1 MSFSEGL
8 LAWPA
13 VSDAPS
19 HDFVSSFRASAP
31 YVHAHRGRA
40 FVILVGG
47 ELLKSAGLVSFVHD
61 LALLH
66 ALGVRLV
73 LVAGARPQ
81 IDARLKSKGLE
92 RRFHQGLR
100 VTDKRALDCVKEAAG
115 VARVELE
122 ALFSMGLPSSP
133 MEGARLR
140 VASGN
145 FVTARPVGV
154 RDGVDHLYT
163 GSVRRVDAG
172 AISGRLDA
180 GEIVLVGPVGYS
192 LTGEAFN
199 VSSAEVAVAVAAGLH
214 ADKFVGLVESRSV
227 PKGKGRFGEIS
238 LPEAQAWLDSRRRFP
253 TDLRRHLEA
262 AVASLSAGVPRA
274 HLVPRRVEGG
284 LLRELFTREGAGL
297 MITRESFEDLRPARL
312 EDVVGMLSLIEPL
325 AAKGLLLRRPR
336 ELLEMDI
343 DKFTVATRD
352 GLVVACAALYP
363 HADEGCAELA
373 CLAVHEG
380 YRGDGRADALLTY
393 LERRCVEQG
402 LARLFALTTEASHW
416 FVERGF
422 APGRLEDLPAE
433 RRKQLDRKRRSKVLV
448 KPL

>member
-1 MSFSEGL
+1 VTETIQ
-8 LAWPA
+8 
-13 VSDAPS
+13 D
-19 HDFVSSFRASAP
+19 DFVRSFRASAP
-31 YVHAHRGRA
+31 YVHAHRGRT
-40 FVILVGG
+40 FVLLVGG

-73 LVAGARPQ
+73 LVVGARPQ
-81 IDARLKSKGLE
+81 IDARLAERGLSPQ
-92 RRFHQGLR
+92 FHDGLR

-154 RDGVDHLYT
+154 KAGVDHLYT
-163 GSVRRVDAG
+163 GSVRRVDAD
-172 AISGRLDA
+172 AIRARLDA
-180 GEIVLVGPVGYS
+180 DEIVLAGPLGYS

-199 VSSAEVAVAVAAGLH
+199 VSTAEVAVAIAAGLG
-214 ADKFVGLVESRSV
+214 ADKLVGLVEAPSV
-227 PKGKGRFGEIS
+227 PSGDGRFGELS
-238 LPEAQAWLDSRRRFP
+238 LTEASALLVSAGDLAVDVRRQ
-253 TDLRRHLEA
+253 LAA
-262 AVASLSAGVPRA
+262 AVACLEAGVPRA
-274 HLVPRRVEGG
+274 HLVPRRADGG
-284 LLRELFTREGAGL
+284 LLRELFTREGVGL

-312 EDVVGMLSLIEPL
+312 ADVVGLLALIEPL
-325 AAKGLLLRRPR
+325 AAQGLLLRRPR

-343 DKFTVATRD
+343 ERFTVATRD

-363 HADEGCAELA
+363 HPEEHCAEVA
-373 CLAVHEG
+373 CLAVREG
-380 YRGDGRADALLTY
+380 YRGDGRADLLLAY
-393 LERRCVEQG
+393 LERSCVEAG
-402 LARLFALTTEASHW
+402 LERLFALTTEASHW

-422 APGRLEDLPAE
+422 SVAALEDLPSG
-433 RRKQLDRKRRSKVLV
+433 RRKQLDRQRRSKVLM
-448 KPL
+448 KRL